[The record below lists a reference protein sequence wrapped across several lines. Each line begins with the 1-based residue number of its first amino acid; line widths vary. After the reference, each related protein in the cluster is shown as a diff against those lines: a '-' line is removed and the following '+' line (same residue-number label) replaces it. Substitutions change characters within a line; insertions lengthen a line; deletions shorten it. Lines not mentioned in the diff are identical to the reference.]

1 MNELEKANDQ
11 KITIVLEKLASLLEK
26 SISIMEENRT
36 AANKNHHYFNGMM
49 KKIHDE
55 IVNVSEDGII
65 EKSVNDSLKLLIESA
80 KVLETPI
87 QALTK
92 VLIARIQS
100 DAISKLNDKIKG
112 PIDIE
117 SFK

>member
-1 MNELEKANDQ
+1 MNEIEKANDQ

-36 AANKNHHYFNGMM
+36 AANKNHHYFKDMM
-49 KKIHDE
+49 KKIHEE
-55 IVNVSEDGII
+55 IDNVSEDGII

-100 DAISKLNDKIKG
+100 DAIAKLNDRIKG

>member
-1 MNELEKANDQ
+1 MNEIEKANDQ
-11 KITIVLEKLASLLEK
+11 KITIVLEKLASLLER
-26 SISIMEENRT
+26 SISIMEENRKT
-36 AANKNHHYFNGMM
+36 ANVNHHYFKDMM

-55 IVNVSEDGII
+55 LDNVSEDGII

-92 VLIARIQS
+92 VLIARIQT
-100 DAISKLNDKIKG
+100 DAIAKLGDKIKG